1 MNHDMDPKGAPGEGP
16 SGTPDMSLVLNIG
29 VELTVELGRTQ
40 MPIRDVLALGPGAL
54 LALDTLAGEPVNLRV
69 NGTLIARGDVVVVD
83 GNYGVR
89 VIELVQPAGQMQT
102 P

>member
-1 MNHDMDPKGAPGEGP
+1 MSHDND
-16 SGTPDMSLVLNIG
+16 STRSPDMGLVLDIG
-29 VELTVELGRTQ
+29 VELTVELGRIH
-40 MPIRDVLALGPGAL
+40 MPIREVLALGPGAL

-89 VIELVQPAGQMQT
+89 VIELVQPPGQA
-102 P
+102 

>member
-1 MNHDMDPKGAPGEGP
+1 MSPEPGHNTG
-16 SGTPDMSLVLNIG
+16 PDMGLVLDIG
-29 VELTVELGRTQ
+29 VELTVELGRTR

-89 VIELVQPAGQMQT
+89 VIELVQPGKSV
-102 P
+102 PSN

>member
-1 MNHDMDPKGAPGEGP
+1 MSHDTPQNRG
-16 SGTPDMSLVLNIG
+16 PDMGLVMDIG
-29 VELTVELGRTQ
+29 VELTVELGRTR

-54 LALDTLAGEPVNLRV
+54 VALDTLAGEPVNLRV

-89 VIELVQPAGQMQT
+89 VIELVQPPGQA
-102 P
+102 

>member
-1 MNHDMDPKGAPGEGP
+1 MSHEPGHNTGPYMGLVMD
-16 SGTPDMSLVLNIG
+16 IG
-29 VELTVELGRTQ
+29 VELTVELGRTR
-40 MPIRDVLALGPGAL
+40 MPIREVLALGPGAL

-89 VIELVQPAGQMQT
+89 VIELVQPGKSV
-102 P
+102 PSN

>member
-1 MNHDMDPKGAPGEGP
+1 M
-16 SGTPDMSLVLNIG
+16 SPDMGLVLDIG
-29 VELTVELGRTQ
+29 VELTVELGCTR
-40 MPIRDVLALGPGAL
+40 MPIREVLALGPGAL

-89 VIELVQPAGQMQT
+89 VIELVQPPRQE
-102 P
+102 

>member
-1 MNHDMDPKGAPGEGP
+1 M
-16 SGTPDMSLVLNIG
+16 SPDMGLVLDIG
-29 VELTVELGRTQ
+29 VELTVELGRTR

-89 VIELVQPAGQMQT
+89 VIELVQRTDQALL
-102 P
+102 

>member
-1 MNHDMDPKGAPGEGP
+1 M
-16 SGTPDMSLVLNIG
+16 SPDMGLVLDIG
-29 VELTVELGRTQ
+29 VELTVELGRTR

-89 VIELVQPAGQMQT
+89 VIELVQRTDQAQH
-102 P
+102 

>member
-1 MNHDMDPKGAPGEGP
+1 MSHDTPQSRG
-16 SGTPDMSLVLNIG
+16 PDMGLVMDIG
-29 VELTVELGRTQ
+29 VEITVELGRTR

-89 VIELVQPAGQMQT
+89 VIELVRPGKSA
-102 P
+102 PSD

>member
-1 MNHDMDPKGAPGEGP
+1 M
-16 SGTPDMSLVLNIG
+16 SPDMGLVLDIG
-29 VELTVELGRTQ
+29 VELTVELGRTR
-40 MPIRDVLALGPGAL
+40 MPIREVLALGPGAL

-89 VIELVQPAGQMQT
+89 VIELVQPSGSI
-102 P
+102 